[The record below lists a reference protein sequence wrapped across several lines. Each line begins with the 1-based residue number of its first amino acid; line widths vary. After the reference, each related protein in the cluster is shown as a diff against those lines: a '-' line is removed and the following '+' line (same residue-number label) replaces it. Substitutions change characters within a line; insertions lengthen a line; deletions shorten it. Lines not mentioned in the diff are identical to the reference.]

1 MVTNHD
7 VLVRAVDRWNRGDL
21 PGYLELYGDDVVL
34 HGYAGLGPGLANV
47 RRFYEEWW
55 RSFPG
60 SRLTLQDV
68 ITSGDK
74 VICRFVID
82 ATHEGSFQGV
92 PPTGKRISVAGIT
105 ILRLVHGKCVE
116 RWTQLD
122 SLGLLVQIGAL
133 GPGQ

>member
-1 MVTNHD
+1 MVTNQD
-7 VLVRAVDRWNRGDL
+7 VLARALDCWNRDDL
-21 PGYLELYGDDVVL
+21 PGYLELYGDDVVM
-34 HGYAGLGPGLANV
+34 HGYAGLEPGFANV

-68 ITSGDK
+68 ITSKDK
-74 VICRFVID
+74 VVCRFVID
-82 ATHEGSFQGV
+82 ATHGGSFQGL

-105 ILRLVHGKCVE
+105 ILRFVHGKCVE

-122 SLGLLVQIGAL
+122 SLGLLLQIGAL
-133 GPGQ
+133 GPRQ